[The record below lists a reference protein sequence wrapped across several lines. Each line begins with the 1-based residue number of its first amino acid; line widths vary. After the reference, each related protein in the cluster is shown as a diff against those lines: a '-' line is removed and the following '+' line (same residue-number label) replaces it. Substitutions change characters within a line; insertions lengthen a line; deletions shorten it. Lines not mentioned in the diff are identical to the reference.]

1 MEPRKFLLSSHG
13 RGFYLSATQMFQ
25 FPSLVAMSI
34 AATRMYRSLSDF
46 VFGSTDMYY
55 FLRLPSSLA
64 LTAIDDSVAS
74 PTLFRKDII

>member
-1 MEPRKFLLSSHG
+1 VGEALISSV
-13 RGFYLSATQMFQ
+13 TQMFQ

-55 FLRLPSSLA
+55 FLRFLVFA
-64 LTAIDDSVAS
+64 LTVVDDPAAS
-74 PTLFRKDII
+74 PLLAVRSKGILEQPRK